1 MDISTGVWHTL
12 TVQCQGNQIICL
24 FDGHLAMPPLN
35 DSSFDEGKIG
45 FWTKSDAVSY
55 FYDTSIDYTPRVPA
69 AQVLVQSIMQ
79 EYPRI
84 LGLRIYTPDDKGQ
97 PRIIA
102 SKDETEIG
110 QPGTDAE
117 EAAITKGT
125 VSFGRSKG
133 AVVLTLPFRDRNG
146 DPMAAVR
153 VRLKSFLGETQDT
166 ALTRAMIILKDM
178 QAQILSSADLTQ

>member
-1 MDISTGVWHTL
+1 
-12 TVQCQGNQIICL
+12 
-24 FDGHLAMPPLN
+24 
-35 DSSFDEGKIG
+35 
-45 FWTKSDAVSY
+45 
-55 FYDTSIDYTPRVPA
+55 
-69 AQVLVQSIMQ
+69 MQ